1 MTDKLPAPRP
11 KKTLPEKQTLM
22 LIIRNE
28 DGEVLLYQRP
38 PSGLWGGLWSFPQVQ
53 DLRDSH
59 GETGLEIDTDSAE
72 ALTPL
77 RHTFSHF
84 HLDITPVLASLKNP
98 TDCVMEGAPLLWYNL
113 EQPQSVGLAAPVKKL
128 LQKLPTP
135 AQTPA
140 G

>member
-1 MTDKLPAPRP
+1 M
-11 KKTLPEKQTLM
+11 
-22 LIIRNE
+22 
-28 DGEVLLYQRP
+28 
-38 PSGLWGGLWSFPQVQ
+38 Q

-59 GETGLEIDTDSAE
+59 GETGLEVDPDSAE
-72 ALTPL
+72 AMTPL

-84 HLDITPVLASLKNP
+84 HLDITPVQVSLKTP

-113 EQPQSVGLAAPVKKL
+113 EQPQNVGLAAPVKKL

-135 AQTPA
+135 